1 MGESGSGD
9 IVRFFCERVYKSVRG
24 VRSQV
29 CACVCVMQ
37 MAHLGQGRIGWQG
50 ERDTRGARSVRRRV
64 EQHCLKQQA

>member
-9 IVRFFCERVYKSVRG
+9 ICAIFLSECIKVCE
-24 VRSQV
+24 V

-37 MAHLGQGRIGWQG
+37 MAHLGQGRLGGWQG
-50 ERDTRGARSVRRRV
+50 EREIQEVRGACVGGV

>member
-9 IVRFFCERVYKSVRG
+9 ICAIFLSECIKVCEVSAPE
-24 VRSQV
+24 V